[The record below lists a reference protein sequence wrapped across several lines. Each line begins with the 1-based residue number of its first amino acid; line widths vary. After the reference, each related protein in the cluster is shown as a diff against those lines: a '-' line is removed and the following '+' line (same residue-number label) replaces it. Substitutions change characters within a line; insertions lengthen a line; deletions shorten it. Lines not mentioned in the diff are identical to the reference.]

1 MSHVIRVGV
10 VGVGR
15 GRTFMQA
22 AKPVGMELVAICD
35 TWEEH
40 LHAVANEL
48 NVAGYTDYDEFL
60 RHDLD
65 AVVLANYFHEHAPFA
80 IKALD
85 AGKHVLSECA
95 ACHTLAEGV
104 ALCRKVEETGLTY
117 FFAENYPYSA
127 ANQEMARLFRAGEI
141 GDFKYGEGEYVHPDP
156 AHVKMARS
164 CGYNHWRNWIPATYY
179 CTHSLGPVMAITD
192 TRPVKVNGFVVPND
206 PNDPTQTMTVR
217 RFDTGCI
224 ILYRMDNDAVVK
236 CVHGQFR
243 GHGNYVRI
251 HGNRGLMETIRGG
264 ADKGAL
270 RLAHDS
276 WELKEGEVTEKV
288 YHPDFPVHHDL
299 ATKAGHGG
307 GDFFTCYHFAEAI
320 RSGQP
325 PFLDV
330 YRGVTM
336 SIAGIQ
342 AWRSAITDSAP
353 VVIPDFRDEA
363 VRKQY
368 ENDDWSP
375 DPTRDTPH
383 RLPTNLGPEIVPTHE
398 AIAFSRKVW
407 AEKGYHGE

>member
-1 MSHVIRVGV
+1 
-10 VGVGR
+10 
-15 GRTFMQA
+15 
-22 AKPVGMELVAICD
+22 
-35 TWEEH
+35 
-40 LHAVANEL
+40 
-48 NVAGYTDYDEFL
+48 
-60 RHDLD
+60 
-65 AVVLANYFHEHAPFA
+65 
-80 IKALD
+80 
-85 AGKHVLSECA
+85 
-95 ACHTLAEGV
+95 
-104 ALCRKVEETGLTY
+104 
-117 FFAENYPYSA
+117 
-127 ANQEMARLFRAGEI
+127 
-141 GDFKYGEGEYVHPDP
+141 
-156 AHVKMARS
+156 
-164 CGYNHWRNWIPATYY
+164 
-179 CTHSLGPVMAITD
+179 MAITD

-270 RLAHDS
+270 RVAPDS
-276 WELKEGEVTEKV
+276 WELKEGEAAEKV
-288 YHPDFPVHHDL
+288 YRPDFPVHHEL

-342 AWRSAITDSAP
+342 AWRSAIADSAP

-363 VRKQY
+363 VRRQY
-368 ENDDWSP
+368 ENADWSP

-383 RLPTNLGPEIVPTHE
+383 RLPPNLGAPIVPTAE
-398 AIAFSRKVW
+398 ALPFSRTVR
-407 AEKGYHGE
+407 AEKGYFGE